1 MTKDEWATF
10 VMRKQFEKIMKKK
23 KEAKLASLAQS
34 KAEEQAS

>member
-10 VMRKQFEKIMKKK
+10 VMRKQLENIMKKK
-23 KEAKLASLAQS
+23 KEAKKDAMAQA